1 MSLLSNFI
9 RNNLLKAL
17 EEELIDLT
25 PELKAM
31 ALRELKELG
40 VQVVQWAEEK
50 LNLDLNGDG
59 QIGDG
64 ENGEG

>member
-25 PELKAM
+25 PELKAI

-64 ENGEG
+64 ENG